1 MSGQIR
7 SKYTSYRQTCGAVVL
22 SPFPHLPSLSHP
34 LFSTSCNFIFRSHI
48 HASVPSSPLPI
59 RPLPPN
65 HSPPPPHHLLPSL
78 HTSILATSH
87 QTSVVTGGC
96 VKACHAPASEGPVA
110 QHRCEASVKSPRPG
124 LVSPGQLCSSALSL
138 TSRSNSSCISK
149 GKAVF
154 CFWGCKNSIV
164 LTALGEPEGG

>member
-1 MSGQIR
+1 MELW
-7 SKYTSYRQTCGAVVL
+7 YC
-22 SPFPHLPSLSHP
+22 HPSLTSLPFLIPYFPLAATSSSDLIFTLLCHHHP
-34 LFSTSCNFIFRSHI
+34 FLSDPC
-48 HASVPSSPLPI
+48 PLTI
-59 RPLPPN
+59 PP
-65 HSPPPPHHLLPSL
+65 HLLPSL